1 MTHYFAPELPPSI
14 FAERRTRLAESMSL
28 NSACF
33 IFGGQLKT
41 RSNDTEYVFRQDSDF
56 MYLTGFLEPDAAL
69 LMIKR
74 KDGLHSTIFCAPKDP
89 VAEIWHGRRLGVDA
103 APQTLKVDTAFSSD
117 DLTTLLPKHLAG
129 VSEVYCLFNQNT
141 AQSILQ
147 LAIEQVRKTPK
158 QSFLA
163 PKAVKD
169 ISSTIHH
176 LRLLKTS
183 EELQIMR
190 TAGEISA
197 DAHKMAMR
205 ASKPGLNEGQLE
217 AVLHYHFAIAGARN
231 QAYTSIVGGG
241 DNACILHYTE
251 NNQTL
256 QDGTLVL
263 IDAGGELA
271 GYAADITRT
280 FPVNGHF
287 SKPQAQLYQIV
298 LDAQEAA
305 LAQCRAGN
313 TLSDIMQA
321 SVVVLVTGLCELGI
335 LTGSVQDNIDQSTYR
350 DYFMHG
356 IGHYL
361 GLDVHDVGAYKDA
374 YGDLPLVE
382 NTVIT
387 IEPGVYIAPGSPV
400 PEQYQGIGIRIEDN
414 VVIKADSC
422 EILTNAVPKTIAE
435 IEALMQEPYQHHL

>member
-33 IFGGQLKT
+33 IFGGRLKT

>member
-14 FAERRTRLAESMSL
+14 FAERRTRLGESMSL

-33 IFGGQLKT
+33 ILGGQLKT

-414 VVIKADSC
+414 VVIKADSY

>member
-321 SVVVLVTGLCELGI
+321 SVVVLVAGLCELGI

>member
-33 IFGGQLKT
+33 ILGGQLKT

-414 VVIKADSC
+414 VVIKADSY

>member
-1 MTHYFAPELPPSI
+1 MTDYFAPELHPSI

-33 IFGGQLKT
+33 ILGGQLKT

-69 LMIKR
+69 LLIKR
-74 KDGLHSTIFCAPKDP
+74 EGGLHSTIFCAPKDP
-89 VAEIWHGRRLGVDA
+89 LAEIWHGRRLGVAA
-103 APQTLKVDTAFSSD
+103 APQTLHVDTAFSSD
-117 DLTTLLPKHLAG
+117 DLTTLLPEHLSG
-129 VSEVYCLFNQNT
+129 ISEVYCLFSQDT
-141 AQSILQ
+141 AQPMLQ
-147 LAIEQVRKTPK
+147 HAIEQVRKTPK
-158 QSFLA
+158 QGFLA
-163 PKAVKD
+163 PRVVKD
-169 ISSTIHH
+169 ICTTVHQ

-183 EELQIMR
+183 EELDIMR
-190 TAGEISA
+190 TVGEISA
-197 DAHKMAMR
+197 NAHKMAMR
-205 ASKPGLNEGQLE
+205 ASTPGLNEGQLE
-217 AVLHYHFAIAGARN
+217 AVLHYHFAVAGARN

-280 FPVNGHF
+280 FPVNGRF
-287 SKPQAQLYQIV
+287 SDPQAQLYQIV

-313 TLSDIMQA
+313 TLSEIMQA
-321 SVVVLVTGLCELGI
+321 SVVVLVAGLCELGI
-335 LTGSVQDNIDQSTYR
+335 LTGSVQENIDKCTYR

-361 GLDVHDVGAYKDA
+361 GLDVHDVGAYKDT
-374 YGDLPLVE
+374 YGDLPLAE

-387 IEPGVYIAPGSPV
+387 IEPGLYISPGSPV

-422 EILTNAVPKTIAE
+422 EILTKAVPKTIAE
-435 IEALMQEPYQHHL
+435 IEALMQEPYQHQL